1 MPLVGV
7 YSYSA
12 GALAFLVLGLVLLT
26 GERGKPQ
33 KHLLL
38 LAAAA
43 SFVWLLAVALQL
55 HFQHSL
61 FLTHS
66 LELLRN
72 FAWLAFLARAV
83 TAGHGEDA
91 LALRRFRSL
100 LLMTGAFLLLL
111 AAMGLER
118 HISGRALISNVAGI
132 DWLLAGHMSV
142 AVFGLILVEQLMR
155 NVRPESRRAVKYLCV
170 AVGGLFVYD
179 FYLYSDALLFQRV
192 DGAAFQA
199 RGIVNA
205 LVVPVIAV
213 AMMRDP
219 HWSLEVHVS
228 RRVVFHTVALLGTG
242 TYLLAMGVGGYFVR
256 SYGGSWGAVAQ
267 VIFLFAALLLL
278 AVLLFSG
285 QLRARLRVIISKHFF
300 HFKYEYRDEWLR
312 FIHTLSTG
320 EADDGLRERAIQAM
334 ANILDSPGGL
344 LWLRRDPDRYECMAG
359 WCMTPVE
366 DGNLP
371 ADSDFP
377 RFLEKDQWV
386 VNLEEFEQ
394 DRKHYGNLQ
403 VPAVIER
410 IPEAWVIVPLLLH
423 ERLTGFVLLS
433 RSPVAREFNWE
444 DYDLLRT
451 IGQQAAAHL
460 AQLDVSKALAD
471 AKQFEAC
478 SQLSAYV
485 MHDLKNLIAQL
496 SLVVTNAAK
505 HKHNPQ
511 FMEDTVATV
520 ENSVNKMSRLVAHIR
535 SGGVQAGETRDLD
548 VCEMLLDVCQTMS
561 SGLPTPKLDC
571 QATGVR
577 VRCNLDRFAAVV
589 GHVIRNAQDATP
601 DDGRLM
607 VRLFK
612 QNDRAVV
619 EVQDTGAGMDQG
631 FIQEQLFRPFVSTKG
646 ASGMGIGAYETREFI
661 RGLGGDVE
669 VFSRPG
675 EGTTFR
681 MSVPISEELKNPV
694 KLGAGEQGSRDPN
707 DNKYKETASC

>member
-1 MPLVGV
+1 
-7 YSYSA
+7 
-12 GALAFLVLGLVLLT
+12 
-26 GERGKPQ
+26 
-33 KHLLL
+33 
-38 LAAAA
+38 
-43 SFVWLLAVALQL
+43 
-55 HFQHSL
+55 
-61 FLTHS
+61 
-66 LELLRN
+66 
-72 FAWLAFLARAV
+72 
-83 TAGHGEDA
+83 
-91 LALRRFRSL
+91 
-100 LLMTGAFLLLL
+100 
-111 AAMGLER
+111 
-118 HISGRALISNVAGI
+118 
-132 DWLLAGHMSV
+132 
-142 AVFGLILVEQLMR
+142 AVFGLILVEQLIR

-170 AVGGLFVYD
+170 GVGGLFVYD
-179 FYLYSDALLFQRV
+179 FYMYSDALLFQRV

-228 RRVVFHTVALLGTG
+228 RRAVFHTVALLGTG

-320 EADDGLRERAIQAM
+320 EAGDGLRERAIQAM

-359 WCMTPVE
+359 WCMSPVE

-377 RFLEKDQWV
+377 RFLEQEQWV

-394 DRKHYGNLQ
+394 DREHYGDLQ
-403 VPAVIER
+403 VPAVIAR

-433 RSPVAREFNWE
+433 HSPVARQFNWE

-451 IGQQAAAHL
+451 VGQQAAAHL
-460 AQLDVSKALAD
+460 AQLDASKALAD

-511 FMEDTVATV
+511 FMEDAVTTV
-520 ENSVNKMSRLVAHIR
+520 ENSVDKMGRLLAHIR
-535 SGGVQAGETRDLD
+535 SGGSKAGETRDVD
-548 VCEMLLDVCQTMS
+548 VSEMLLDVCQTMS
-561 SGLPTPKLDC
+561 SGLPAPRLDC
-571 QATGVR
+571 QATGLR
-577 VRCNLDRFAAVV
+577 VRCNLDRFGAVV

-619 EVQDTGAGMDQG
+619 EVQDTGAGMDQA

-661 RGLGGDVE
+661 RGLGGEVE
-669 VFSRPG
+669 VFSRLG

>member
-1 MPLVGV
+1 
-7 YSYSA
+7 
-12 GALAFLVLGLVLLT
+12 
-26 GERGKPQ
+26 
-33 KHLLL
+33 
-38 LAAAA
+38 
-43 SFVWLLAVALQL
+43 
-55 HFQHSL
+55 
-61 FLTHS
+61 
-66 LELLRN
+66 
-72 FAWLAFLARAV
+72 
-83 TAGHGEDA
+83 
-91 LALRRFRSL
+91 
-100 LLMTGAFLLLL
+100 
-111 AAMGLER
+111 
-118 HISGRALISNVAGI
+118 
-132 DWLLAGHMSV
+132 
-142 AVFGLILVEQLMR
+142 
-155 NVRPESRRAVKYLCV
+155 
-170 AVGGLFVYD
+170 
-179 FYLYSDALLFQRV
+179 RV

-285 QLRARLRVIISKHFF
+285 QLRARLRVVISKHFF

-320 EADDGLRERAIQAM
+320 AADDGLRERVIQAM

-359 WCMTPVE
+359 WCMSPVE

-377 RFLEKDQWV
+377 RFLEQEQWV

-394 DRKHYGNLQ
+394 DRKHYGDLQ
-403 VPAVIER
+403 VPAVIDR

-511 FMEDTVATV
+511 FMEDAVTTV
-520 ENSVNKMSRLVAHIR
+520 ENSVNKMSGLLAHIR
-535 SGGVQAGETRDLD
+535 SGGAKAGETKDVD

-619 EVQDTGAGMDQG
+619 EVQDTGAGMEQA

-661 RGLGGDVE
+661 RGLGGEVE